1 MLRRFGR
8 YGAVAALLAILV
20 ACPAAAEARPLQ
32 PGTEVFAV
40 DPARVLEVTYRS
52 PEVMLLAQREDAGGR
67 FTLTFWEKSQS
78 QPSTCLA
85 GSAFAA
91 VLNQLTSL
99 KLRRTPSPGEAREL
113 WAKHPLETWA
123 EVTIRDNTPLTPFQA
138 RVMPVAGTPAEAFV
152 HFDGATYVV
161 DLPLR
166 ILHLLA
172 GGCPAL
178 AGDASSP
185 K

>member
-1 MLRRFGR
+1 MRRRFGR
-8 YGAVAALLAILV
+8 YGAVAALLAIL
-20 ACPAAAEARPLQ
+20 ATGLAAADARPLQ

-40 DPARVLEVTYRS
+40 DPARVLKVTYRS
-52 PEVMLLAQREDAGGR
+52 PEVMLVAQREDTGGR
-67 FTLTFWEKSQS
+67 FTLTFWEKSRS
-78 QPSTCLA
+78 LPSTCLA

-99 KLRRTPSPGEAREL
+99 KLRRTPSAGEAREV
-113 WAKHPLETWA
+113 WAQHPLETWA

-138 RVMPVAGTPAEAFV
+138 RVMPVAGAPTEAFV

>member
-8 YGAVAALLAILV
+8 YGAVAALLALLV
-20 ACPAAAEARPLQ
+20 ACPAGAETRPLQ
-32 PGTEVFAV
+32 PGTEVFAL
-40 DPARVLEVTYRS
+40 DPARVLEVNYRT
-52 PEVMLLAQREDAGGR
+52 PGVMLRAQRQDAGGR
-67 FTLTFWEKSQS
+67 FTLTFWEKSRS

-85 GSAFAA
+85 GPAFAA

-99 KLRRTPSPGEAREL
+99 KLRRTPSAGEVLEV

-123 EVTIRDNTPLTPFQA
+123 EVTIRDNTPLTPFHA
-138 RVMPVAGTPAEAFV
+138 RLVPVAGAPAAAFV
-152 HFDGATYVV
+152 HFNGATYVV
-161 DLPLR
+161 DLPLQVF
-166 ILHLLA
+166 HLLA
-172 GGCPAL
+172 GGCRTL